1 MSDDQVVITETDLSR
16 AWAHTLLA
24 VAARPGHRAF
34 HTITSISDVTNQDAG
49 VRHVADELLAE
60 RKLASVD
67 TVANTLFPAAMA
79 EAEPDP
85 ARLGA
90 RYLRLLPQLKILDH
104 NNNKGTYF
112 QRLVGYAGASGDPVN
127 QIVELVRKLDVE
139 LAAPGPKSARYE
151 VSLVQPSAA
160 LPILDP
166 ERDTGAMAFPC
177 LSLLSFQLDRRETL
191 HAVAHYRS
199 QYLLQRGYGNYLGIA
214 GLMQYVAA
222 TAGLR
227 PGRLTVVAGL
237 AAADQVNKAQLARV
251 RDALLS
257 PA

>member
-49 VRHVADELLAE
+49 VRHV
-60 RKLASVD
+60 
-67 TVANTLFPAAMA
+67 
-79 EAEPDP
+79 
-85 ARLGA
+85 A

-151 VSLVQPSAA
+151 VSLAQPSAA